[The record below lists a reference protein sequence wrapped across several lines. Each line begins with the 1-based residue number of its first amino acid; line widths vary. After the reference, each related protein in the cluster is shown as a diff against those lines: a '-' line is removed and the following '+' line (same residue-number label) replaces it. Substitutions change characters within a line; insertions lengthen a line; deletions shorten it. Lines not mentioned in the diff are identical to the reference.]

1 MMTVTRLFLQRIV
14 SDWKY
19 QYQVFRT
26 AVDWIVAIYIV
37 IPFSFIFIDF
47 YLSLWREVP
56 GWLFSIPLNALIG
69 IILVFIWSG
78 TVRIFLEDAD
88 QLFLLQRK
96 VWINRIIKYSLGYSV
111 GSNLLSTSFL
121 LIILAP
127 LLLLRFG
134 FSPAEI
140 IWLTFFIVVFK
151 TCIGIVKQLVE
162 WRFKGWTQRIILIV
176 LFLMTIVY
184 LRESVVFLLNQWDLF
199 YLLELSLLV
208 ALILLLTLRMNLQG
222 AFLEDIF
229 REKNVKLRL
238 AKVMLQNMGT
248 YVKKPRFSRK
258 RPLLFRNSNLLFKK
272 RNSVNVLVEICLKA
286 VLRNAGDVGFY
297 LQMVGVYLG
306 IIVVFPGY
314 FKWPLWIV
322 LSIMLTNVV
331 RISWA
336 EVINAPFV
344 CLFPWLPETKLVAAR
359 KAIFLMALPGQLL
372 LGFVVVLQTHSW
384 VGGLLMVPLTVL
396 AGYYI
401 AKKFSS
407 INNTLKY
414 SVVLFFKN
422 LLNKQRL

>member
-1 MMTVTRLFLQRIV
+1 MMTVIRLLLLRIV

-37 IPFSFIFIDF
+37 IPFSYIFIDF
-47 YLSLWREVP
+47 YLSVWRTVP
-56 GWLFSIPLNALIG
+56 GWLFYIPLNVLLA
-69 IILVFIWSG
+69 IILIFIWFG

-134 FSPAEI
+134 FSPVEI
-140 IWLTFFIVVFK
+140 IWLTFFIVGFK

-162 WRFKGWTQRIILIV
+162 RRFKGWTQRIIKTV
-176 LFLMTIVY
+176 LFLMTSVY
-184 LRESVVFLLNQWDLF
+184 LRESVVFLLNQSILF
-199 YLLELSLLV
+199 YLSGLILLI
-208 ALILLLTLRMNLQG
+208 ALILLLTLRMNLRG
-222 AFLEDIF
+222 AFFEDIL
-229 REKNVKLRL
+229 REKNAKLRL
-238 AKVMLQNMGT
+238 AKIMLQQMGT
-248 YVKKPRFSRK
+248 YDKKAKFFRK

-286 VLRNAGDVGFY
+286 VLRNEGDVGFY
-297 LQMVGVYLG
+297 LQTVGVYLG

-314 FKWPLWIV
+314 YKWLLWIV

-331 RISWA
+331 RIFWL
-336 EVINAPFV
+336 EVINSSFV
-344 CLFPWLPETKLVAAR
+344 CLFPWLPETKIVAAR

-384 VGGLLMVPLTVL
+384 AGGLMLVPLTVL
-396 AGYYI
+396 AGSYI
-401 AKKFSS
+401 AKTIS
-407 INNTLKY
+407 LK
-414 SVVLFFKN
+414 S
-422 LLNKQRL
+422 